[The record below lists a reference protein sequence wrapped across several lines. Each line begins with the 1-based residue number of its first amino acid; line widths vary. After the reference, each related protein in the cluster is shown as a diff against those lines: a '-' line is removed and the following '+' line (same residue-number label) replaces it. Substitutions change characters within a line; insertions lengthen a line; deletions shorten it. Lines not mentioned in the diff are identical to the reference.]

1 VGRGGEEGQGSG
13 KRVSGF
19 RFGRIVE
26 GGAPSPPQE
35 KGGGAR
41 ILMKNFWE
49 RTRVVNKQK
58 KGE

>member
-1 VGRGGEEGQGSG
+1 VGVEGRGV
-13 KRVSGF
+13 RVQERGF

-35 KGGGAR
+35 KGGGSR
-41 ILMKNFWE
+41 ILMKDFWE

-58 KGE
+58 EGE